1 MNHLTPFRRRTA
13 PTRAV
18 AVCTALA
25 VGLGFST
32 VAVTPAVANTTITPI
47 SAVQGTGATTPL
59 DGQTVTVRGVVTADY
74 RGVSG
79 YNGIVVQEQGSGGDT
94 DATPGASDGI
104 FIFLGST
111 HNPGVAIGDLV
122 EVTGRAGENFGQTQL
137 TATAAGTVTLVEAQ
151 VGLPA
156 PTPLPA
162 DVIGTDREQ
171 FENML
176 VAPTGDYLIGSTHQL
191 FNFGTLWLSPGD
203 ELVKSTEQVRPG
215 PEADAI
221 AAENRASRI
230 LLDDGYNIQISNSRH
245 PGDQPYLRADEI
257 VRNGDK
263 VVFPE
268 AGMVLQWGF
277 DDWRLQPQVPIS
289 TEGPAGYGVGFESR
303 NPRPETAPETG
314 GDLRVAAFNVLNYFT
329 TLTTQNSDARGARD
343 AAAFERQEAKI
354 VAAITALGADVVGLQ
369 EIENSVALGEQ
380 PDEAVATLVA
390 ALNEVD
396 GAGTWAYVPSA
407 PELNDASI
415 VDVITNAIIYKPA
428 SVELVGDMIT
438 QIDETVWFNAR
449 EPLGATFDKDGYRFT
464 VVANHFKSKS
474 GSGTE
479 PADGQGFFNT
489 DRVAQAK
496 GLAALT
502 DEIEADPE
510 RGENIL
516 LLGDFNAYSQ
526 EDPIATLG
534 EAGFTS
540 LVDARTDGQYTY
552 TFNGELGSLD
562 HVLASD
568 AIAANVTGVGVWN
581 INAAEWGDRQYNFGA
596 TDGTSVFRSSDHDP
610 VVVGL
615 SAEAQPVEIDIVTI
629 NDFHGRLEA
638 GAGVGGAAVLG
649 GFVNQVRAENPN
661 TLFVS
666 AGDNIGASTFTS
678 FIQQDQP
685 TLDVLNAIGLDVT
698 AVGNHE
704 FDLGRSDLDDRVIPA
719 SDFPYLG
726 ANIYDRATGE
736 PAYDEYWVT
745 EVDGVNVGFIGAIT
759 EAMPSLVSPAGIA
772 SLEFGDMTEAVN
784 RVADQLQDGD
794 AANGEADVII
804 VLVHEGAAT
813 TDIATATDDSD
824 FGDLVTGTAGSV
836 DAIVSSHT
844 HRIYDHEIP
853 VDGRDLPLIVTQ
865 NGEYGSHV
873 GRFSLTVDPT
883 TGELLDIGADVLPL
897 PGAAQPDPAIAQ
909 IVADAVAFANEA
921 GSVSLGEISG
931 DITRAVL
938 TNGAENRGGASQL
951 GNLVADAQLWATRDL
966 GTEVAFMNPGGLRA
980 DLVFAGT
987 SETDPDGNV
996 TFREAA
1002 SVQPFAN
1009 SLFTMTLTGA
1019 QVRQLLEEQWQPA
1032 GASRPFLKLG
1042 ISEGLDYTYDPTAAA
1057 GERIG
1062 TVTLNGETVTDDQQI
1077 RIVTNSF
1084 LSTGGDSFFTF
1095 AEGTNRADSGRIDLQ
1110 AFVDYFAEF
1119 SPVTASAADRSIG
1132 VSPSIA
1138 GSTLTPGDTVEL
1150 QLSSLIYS
1158 TGGDRDA
1165 RVTVSIGGEVLA
1177 DAAIDPTIVDGTDE
1191 QGRATVSFTVPDGV
1205 EGATDVVIAV
1215 PDNGTEVSI
1224 PVTIE
1229 AAEPLPAIE
1238 VTKQPK
1244 LTGAAVVGKTL
1255 RVADGRY
1262 SVRDVEVAY
1271 QWLRNGVPIEGAT
1284 GDSYTVTSADR
1295 LAELSVELTVTAD
1308 GYETLTVTTDERR
1321 VPPAIPGAPKWVNG
1335 LISLITALIFW

>member
-18 AVCTALA
+18 AVGTALA

-32 VAVTPAVANTTITPI
+32 VAVTPAVANTTLTPI
-47 SAVQGTGATTPL
+47 AQVQGTGAATPL

-79 YNGIVVQEQGSGGDT
+79 YDGIVVQEQGSGGGGA

-104 FIFLGST
+104 FIFLGSS
-111 HNPGVAIGDLV
+111 HDPAVQIGDLV
-122 EVTGRAGENFGQTQL
+122 EVTGVAGEYYAQTQI
-137 TATAAGTVTLVEAQ
+137 TATAAGTVTLVDDE

-156 PTPLPA
+156 ATPLPTE
-162 DVIGTDREQ
+162 VIGDEREP

-191 FNFGTLWLSPGD
+191 FNYGTLWLSPGN

-215 PEADAI
+215 PAADAI

-230 LLDDGYNIQISNSRH
+230 LLDDGYDIDVRNNSH
-245 PGDQPYLRADEI
+245 PGTQPYLRADEV

-268 AGMVLQWGF
+268 AGMVLQYGF

-289 TEGPAGYGVGFESR
+289 SDGPAGYGVGFETR
-303 NPRPETAPETG
+303 NPRPESAPETG

-329 TLTTQNSDARGARD
+329 TLTTENGDARGARD

-369 EIENSVALGEQ
+369 EIENSVALGEE
-380 PDEAVATLVA
+380 PDEALGALVA
-390 ALNEVD
+390 ALNDVA

-428 SVELVGDMIT
+428 SVDLVGDMIT
-438 QIDETVWFNAR
+438 QIDESVWFNAR
-449 EPLGATFDKDGYRFT
+449 EPIGATFDKDGYRFT

-474 GSGTE
+474 GPRDVAE
-479 PADGQGFFNT
+479 PADGQGFFNA
-489 DRVAQAK
+489 DRVNQANA
-496 GLAALT
+496 LAALT

-596 TDGTSVFRSSDHDP
+596 TDGSSVFRSSDHDP

-615 SAEAQPVEIDIVTI
+615 SAEAQPVDIDIVTI

-638 GAGVGGAAVLG
+638 GSGVGGAAVLG

-685 TLDVLNAIGLDVT
+685 TLDALNAMGLDVT
-698 AVGNHE
+698 AIGNHE
-704 FDLGRSDLDDRVIPA
+704 FDLGRSDLDDRVIPE

-745 EVDGVNVGFIGAIT
+745 EVDGVDVGFIGAIT
-759 EAMPSLVSPAGIA
+759 EAMPSLVTPAGIA

-813 TDIATATDDSD
+813 TDIATATDASE

-836 DAIVSSHT
+836 DAIVSAHT
-844 HRIYDHEIP
+844 HRVYDHEIP
-853 VDGRDLPLIVTQ
+853 VEGSELPLIVTQ
-865 NGEYGSHV
+865 NGEYSSHV

-883 TGELLDIGADVLPL
+883 TGELLDIAADVLPL
-897 PGAAQPDPAIAQ
+897 PGAAQPDPTIAQ
-909 IVADAVAFANEA
+909 IVADAVAFADEA
-921 GSVSLGEISG
+921 GSVSLGA
-931 DITRAVL
+931 ITDDVRRAVQS
-938 TNGAENRGGASQL
+938 NGTENRGGASQL

-980 DLVFAGT
+980 DLV
-987 SETDPDGNV
+987 
-996 TFREAA
+996 
-1002 SVQPFAN
+1002 
-1009 SLFTMTLTGA
+1009 
-1019 QVRQLLEEQWQPA
+1019 
-1032 GASRPFLKLG
+1032 
-1042 ISEGLDYTYDPTAAA
+1042 
-1057 GERIG
+1057 
-1062 TVTLNGETVTDDQQI
+1062 
-1077 RIVTNSF
+1077 
-1084 LSTGGDSFFTF
+1084 
-1095 AEGTNRADSGRIDLQ
+1095 
-1110 AFVDYFAEF
+1110 
-1119 SPVTASAADRSIG
+1119 
-1132 VSPSIA
+1132 
-1138 GSTLTPGDTVEL
+1138 
-1150 QLSSLIYS
+1150 
-1158 TGGDRDA
+1158 
-1165 RVTVSIGGEVLA
+1165 
-1177 DAAIDPTIVDGTDE
+1177 
-1191 QGRATVSFTVPDGV
+1191 
-1205 EGATDVVIAV
+1205 
-1215 PDNGTEVSI
+1215 
-1224 PVTIE
+1224 
-1229 AAEPLPAIE
+1229 
-1238 VTKQPK
+1238 
-1244 LTGAAVVGKTL
+1244 
-1255 RVADGRY
+1255 
-1262 SVRDVEVAY
+1262 
-1271 QWLRNGVPIEGAT
+1271 
-1284 GDSYTVTSADR
+1284 
-1295 LAELSVELTVTAD
+1295 
-1308 GYETLTVTTDERR
+1308 
-1321 VPPAIPGAPKWVNG
+1321 
-1335 LISLITALIFW
+1335 